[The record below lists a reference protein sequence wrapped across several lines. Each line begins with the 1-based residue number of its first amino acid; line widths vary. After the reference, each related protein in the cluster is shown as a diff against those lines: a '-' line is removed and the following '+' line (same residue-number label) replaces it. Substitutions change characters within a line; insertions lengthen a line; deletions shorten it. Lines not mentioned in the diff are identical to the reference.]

1 MIRALMTAASGMKAQ
16 QKQVDTIANNIANVN
31 TGGYKRSDLTFRS
44 LLYQTYVEPGT
55 ATAQNAMSPS
65 GLQIGSGVEI
75 SGSRRSFR
83 QGELMPTDS
92 PFHMAI
98 NGQGFFQVQL
108 PNGEFYY
115 TRDGHFQR
123 DGDGNVVTSEGYKL
137 QGFPIISPDVIE
149 VSIAEDGT
157 ITTRT
162 SESDVGTQ
170 AGVLQLWRFAN
181 PEGLKAQGN
190 NLYSETASSGTGAAQ
205 NPGTSGTGRIIHRHV
220 ERSNVEVVEELVG
233 LIMAQRNY
241 EVNSRAVQAA
251 DEMLQQTNQMIR

>member
-1 MIRALMTAASGMKAQ
+1 MIRALLTAASGMKAQ

-44 LLYQTYVEPGT
+44 LLYQTYKEPG
-55 ATAQNAMSPS
+55 APTAQSAMSPT

-75 SGSRRSFR
+75 AGSLRSFR
-83 QGELMPTDS
+83 QGELMPTDGD
-92 PFHMAI
+92 FHMGI

-108 PNGEFYY
+108 PSGEMHY

-123 DGDGNVVTSEGYKL
+123 DGNGDVVTSEGYKL
-137 QGFPIISPDVIE
+137 QTMPTIGADVIE

-157 ITTRT
+157 VTTRT
-162 SESDVGTQ
+162 SESDVGTV
-170 AGVLQLWRFAN
+170 AGTLSLFRFAN

-190 NLYSETASSGTGAAQ
+190 NLYSETASSGT
-205 NPGTSGTGRIIHRHV
+205 PGLQTPGQTGTGRVIHRHV
-220 ERSNVEVVEELVG
+220 ERSNVEVVDELVG

>member
-1 MIRALMTAASGMKAQ
+1 MTAASGMKAQ

-44 LLYQTYVEPGT
+44 LLYQTYQEPG
-55 ATAQNAMSPS
+55 APTAQASMTPT

-83 QGELMPTDS
+83 QGELMPTDGD
-92 PFHMAI
+92 FHMAI
-98 NGQGFFQVQL
+98 NGQGFFQVML
-108 PNGEFYY
+108 PNGEMYY

-123 DGDGNVVTSEGYKL
+123 DGNGDVVTSEGYKL
-137 QGFPIISPDVIE
+137 QTMPKIGPEVIE

-157 ITTRT
+157 VTTRT
-162 SESDVGTQ
+162 SESDIGSQ
-170 AGVLQLWRFAN
+170 AGQISLFRFAN

-190 NLYSETASSGTGAAQ
+190 NLYSETASSGTGASQA
-205 NPGTSGTGRIIHRHV
+205 PGDSGTGRIIHKHV
-220 ERSNVEVVEELVG
+220 ERSNVEVVDELVG